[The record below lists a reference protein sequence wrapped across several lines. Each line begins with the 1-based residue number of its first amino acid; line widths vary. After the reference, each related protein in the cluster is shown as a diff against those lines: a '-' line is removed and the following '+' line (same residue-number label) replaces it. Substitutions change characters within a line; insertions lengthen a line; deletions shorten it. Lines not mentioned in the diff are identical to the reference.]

1 MTRRTKAAVLTPEG
15 RGAVATVLV
24 EGPEATQ
31 TVGRLFHSAA
41 GKPLASYPLGAIAF
55 GRWHS
60 AEGEELVVSRL
71 AEHRVEI
78 HCHGGKAAVAAILD
92 SLRTANCAVLS
103 WSELLAQPGGD
114 RIQSQAAEALAS
126 ATTDRTAAILLDQ
139 FNGALASALAD
150 VLCWLSYNDDA
161 SLVAAQSAIAALESR
176 IPLGRH
182 LTQPF
187 RIVLAGRPNVGKSSL
202 INALVGYRR
211 SIVYD
216 QPGTTRDVVT
226 AATALDGWPVEFAD
240 TAGIRAA
247 QESLEQQG
255 ILRAQARLASAD
267 LRVLVFDGSCDWSP
281 ADRSLLESW
290 PNAVVVH
297 NKADLHAV
305 DQSPRPSGIFTS
317 ALTLSGID
325 ELIQALVVRLAP
337 APPAPGSAVPF
348 HESHFQA
355 IALAA
360 ESLARGDRQA
370 AAAALR
376 SIL

>member
-1 MTRRTKAAVLTPEG
+1 MTRRMKAAVLTPEG

-24 EGPEATQ
+24 EGPDATQ
-31 TVGRLFHSAA
+31 IVSRLFHSAA

-55 GRWHS
+55 GRWQS
-60 AEGEELVVSRL
+60 AEGEELVVSRV
-71 AEHRVEI
+71 ADDRVEI
-78 HCHGGKAAVAAILD
+78 HCHGGKAAVAAIFD
-92 SLRTANCAVLS
+92 SLRAAGCAILS
-103 WSELLAQPGGD
+103 WREWLAQQSGD

-126 ATTDRTAAILLDQ
+126 ATTERAAAILLDQ
-139 FNGALASALAD
+139 FNGALASALGE
-150 VLCWLSYNDDA
+150 VLRWLSHDNDA
-161 SLVAAQSAIAALESR
+161 GLAAAQAALSELQQLGA
-176 IPLGRH
+176 LGRH
-182 LTQPF
+182 LTVPF

-240 TAGIRAA
+240 TAGIRPA
-247 QESLEQQG
+247 QESLEQEG
-255 ILRAQARLASAD
+255 VLRAKASLAAAD
-267 LRVLVFDGSCDWSP
+267 LQVLVFDGSCSWSP
-281 ADRSLLESW
+281 ADRVLLESW
-290 PNAVVVH
+290 PDAVVVH
-297 NKADLHAV
+297 NKADLHAL
-305 DQSPRPSGIFTS
+305 DPSPRPPGIFTS
-317 ALTLSGID
+317 ALTSSGID

-355 IALAA
+355 ITLAA
-360 ESLARGDRQA
+360 DSLARGDRQA
-370 AAAALR
+370 AAAALQ

>member
-1 MTRRTKAAVLTPEG
+1 MTPRTKAAVLTPEG

-24 EGPEATQ
+24 EGPDATQ
-31 TVGRLFHSAA
+31 TVARLFHSAA

-71 AEHRVEI
+71 TDDRIEI

-92 SLRTANCAVLS
+92 SLRTAGCAVLS
-103 WSELLAQPGGD
+103 WSELLAQRAGD
-114 RIQSQAAEALAS
+114 RIQSQAAEALAR
-126 ATTDRTAAILLDQ
+126 ATTERTAAILLDQ
-139 FNGALASALAD
+139 FNGALASALRE
-150 VLCWLSYNDDA
+150 VMQWLGNNDEA
-161 SLVAAQSAIAALESR
+161 SHAAAQSAIAVLESR
-176 IPLGRH
+176 IALGRH

-202 INALVGYRR
+202 VNALVGYRR
-211 SIVYD
+211 SIVFD

-240 TAGIRAA
+240 TAGIRAT

-255 ILRAQARLASAD
+255 VVRAQASLAAAD

-281 ADRSLLESW
+281 ADRALLESW
-290 PNAVVVH
+290 PDAVVVH

-305 DQSPRPSGIFTS
+305 DRSTRPPGIFTS

-355 IALAA
+355 ITLAA
-360 ESLARGDRQA
+360 ESLARSDLQA
-370 AAAALR
+370 AAAALQ